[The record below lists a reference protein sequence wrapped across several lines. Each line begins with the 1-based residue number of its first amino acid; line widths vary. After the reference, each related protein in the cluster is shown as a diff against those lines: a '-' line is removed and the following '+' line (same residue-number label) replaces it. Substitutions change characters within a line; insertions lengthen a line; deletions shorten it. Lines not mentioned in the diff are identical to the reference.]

1 VLVAEDVARRR
12 QEPKIRNPFHYGDL
26 VADESFTDRDDELKQ
41 LKSDILNGHNVALI
55 APRRYGKSSLVRAA
69 LSDLVGRGVLVVEVD
84 LMATPTKERLA
95 GKLAKSI
102 DSDIAP
108 TVFKAKEHLRFFQSL
123 RVAPVVTVDADGRFS
138 FSFSASRA
146 PEEIDDTLERLLE
159 LPATVASDTG
169 KEVVVYFDEFQEVTQ
184 IDPAL
189 PALMRSVFQQQQHVS
204 HVYAGSKRHMMHRLF
219 NHENEPFYRSAK
231 TMEIGL
237 IPVTLFKAFV
247 RERFDASE
255 RGVSD
260 DVLDRLLATT
270 RGHPYATQELA
281 YALWEEVP
289 RGFTATADDL
299 DHALRAVLHA
309 ENAHFTLVWEKTTKP
324 QKLLLQALASETGK
338 PFSVSYRDRHGL
350 PSSSHVQRALKPL
363 IEDELIE
370 KEERGSYD
378 IAQPFLREWI
388 LAYVS

>member
-1 VLVAEDVARRR
+1 MPRRR
-12 QEPKIRNPFHYGDL
+12 QEPRIRNPFNYGDL
-26 VADESFTDRDDELKQ
+26 VADESFTDRHDELKQ
-41 LKSDILNGHNVALI
+41 LKSDILNGQNVALI

-69 LSDLVGRGVLVVEVD
+69 LSDLIGRGVLVVEVD

-108 TVFKAKEHLRFFQSL
+108 TVFKAKEHLRIFQSL
-123 RVAPVVTVDADGRFS
+123 RVAPIVTVDPDGSFS

-159 LPATVASDTG
+159 LPAAVASDTG
-169 KEVVVYFDEFQEVTQ
+169 KHVVVYFDEFQEITE
-184 IDPAL
+184 IDRRL
-189 PALMRSVFQQQQHVS
+189 PALMRSVFQQQRHVS

-237 IPVTLFKAFV
+237 IPTSLFGEFI
-247 RERFDASE
+247 RERFDATE
-255 RGVSD
+255 CGVSD
-260 DVLDRLLATT
+260 EVLDRLLAITK
-270 RGHPYATQELA
+270 GHPYATQELA

-289 RGFTATADDL
+289 QGFTATADDL

-324 QKLLLQALASETGK
+324 QKLLLQALATEAGK
-338 PFSVSYRDRHGL
+338 PFSVPYRDRHGL
-350 PSSSHVQRALKPL
+350 PSSSHVQRAMTPL
-363 IEDELIE
+363 VEDELIV
-370 KEERGSYD
+370 KEERGSYA
-378 IAQPFLREWI
+378 IAEPFLREWI